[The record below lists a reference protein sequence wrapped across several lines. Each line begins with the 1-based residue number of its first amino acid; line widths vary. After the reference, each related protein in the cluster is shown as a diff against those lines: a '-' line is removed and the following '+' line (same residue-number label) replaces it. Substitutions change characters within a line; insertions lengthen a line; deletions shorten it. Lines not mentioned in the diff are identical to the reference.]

1 VTDVQRAHGPPP
13 RVAVVTGGASGIG
26 RALALRLAK
35 AGCRVAVLDWNEA
48 ALEAVAA
55 ESDNL
60 TPMRC
65 DVTEDESVH
74 EAIATVR
81 EQLGSID
88 RVAHCAAIMPT
99 ARLAEQDTAQIQQM
113 MAVNYGGTVNVTGA
127 VLPEMLSRGAGQ
139 LVLFGSTGGS
149 VLVPECGAYCASKA
163 ATNAFAEVLIE
174 ENRGSGVQIMLV
186 CPALVDTPLLEQ
198 AVQTSNPKSIRDSIA
213 NRRFADP
220 EFVVDEVE
228 KGLDRGTEILLPGAE
243 AKLVMAARR
252 LAPRL
257 LWKVVKR
264 ANRE

>member
-1 VTDVQRAHGPPP
+1 
-13 RVAVVTGGASGIG
+13 
-26 RALALRLAK
+26 
-35 AGCRVAVLDWNEA
+35 
-48 ALEAVAA
+48 
-55 ESDNL
+55 
-60 TPMRC
+60 
-65 DVTEDESVH
+65 
-74 EAIATVR
+74 
-81 EQLGSID
+81 
-88 RVAHCAAIMPT
+88 
-99 ARLAEQDTAQIQQM
+99 
-113 MAVNYGGTVNVTGA
+113 
-127 VLPEMLSRGAGQ
+127 
-139 LVLFGSTGGS
+139 
-149 VLVPECGAYCASKA
+149 
-163 ATNAFAEVLIE
+163 
-174 ENRGSGVQIMLV
+174 MLV